1 MKKKI
6 FSMLIFLATLLTLL
20 PCFASDGEK
29 SFKTLNDFSGAR
41 FSTLNGTVA
50 DKLTQSVIPNSD
62 NFVYYYTV
70 ADGIMALKSNKV
82 DAFVLDDPIC
92 RLAAARNPEV
102 MVFHEPV
109 MPDQYGFAFPK
120 GSPLR
125 DKFNTVIRKFYEDG
139 TLQNLRDIWLGADES
154 KKVLLKQDWPGKN
167 GTIRY
172 YHDYL
177 VEPIVYVGAD
187 GPLGLE
193 IDLALRVAKEL
204 DMKIELTKCEFGG
217 LIASLQSGKA
227 DVVSGSMSITEERKK
242 SVDFADSHYKAALVL
257 LVRNDSYVASNESFI
272 DSVKAS
278 FEKTF
283 IVENRWKLIVD
294 GLLVTILISACAG
307 FGGLFL
313 GFLLCMLKREG
324 SKPVR
329 NFINTFIRLLKSTP
343 IVVFLMIAYY
353 IIFGSVN
360 ISALWVAIL
369 AFTINFG
376 VYAAETYSTGLD
388 TVDNGQR
395 EAALALGYTPK
406 QTFWKVIF
414 PQAARHFLPILK
426 GDFIAMVKE
435 TSIVGYISVQD
446 LTMVSDIIHSRTMEA
461 FFPLLVT
468 AMIYLIIAN
477 MLTTVLDIIEIKID
491 PKHGKRTVKG
501 VKMQ

>member
-1 MKKKI
+1 MPKKFLK
-6 FSMLIFLATLLTLL
+6 LLVFLATLLTLL

-125 DKFNTVIRKFYEDG
+125 NKFNTVLRKFSEDG

-193 IDLALRVAKEL
+193 IDLALRIAKEL
-204 DMKIELTKCEFGG
+204 DMKIELTNDGPF
-217 LIASLQSGKA
+217 
-227 DVVSGSMSITEERKK
+227 T
-242 SVDFADSHYKAALVL
+242 LVL
-257 LVRNDSYVASNESFI
+257 DSDELFNDSVELAKKYQDKVVVKSAYFEEKRLDANG
-272 DSVKAS
+272 VKALAAIPS
-278 FEKTF
+278 KQQ
-283 IVENRWKLIVD
+283 LY
-294 GLLVTILISACAG
+294 G
-307 FGGLFL
+307 
-313 GFLLCMLKREG
+313 ML
-324 SKPVR
+324 
-329 NFINTFIRLLKSTP
+329 
-343 IVVFLMIAYY
+343 A
-353 IIFGSVN
+353 
-360 ISALWVAIL
+360 SALL
-369 AFTINFG
+369 G
-376 VYAAETYSTGLD
+376 VP
-388 TVDNGQR
+388 R
-395 EAALALGYTPK
+395 ALA
-406 QTFWKVIF
+406 
-414 PQAARHFLPILK
+414 
-426 GDFIAMVKE
+426 IALNQVAEKN
-435 TSIVGYISVQD
+435 
-446 LTMVSDIIHSRTMEA
+446 A
-461 FFPLLVT
+461 
-468 AMIYLIIAN
+468 
-477 MLTTVLDIIEIKID
+477 
-491 PKHGKRTVKG
+491 
-501 VKMQ
+501 